1 MGMKRIG
8 QVLTALAV
16 IGAVTMFGV
25 ERRRQKA
32 QEAELARMR
41 AEMGELSR
49 AETQRG
55 DVQVSNRQFLIALAV
70 ILAAI
75 VVFAILLR

>member
-1 MGMKRIG
+1 
-8 QVLTALAV
+8 
-16 IGAVTMFGV
+16 
-25 ERRRQKA
+25 
-32 QEAELARMR
+32 
-41 AEMGELSR
+41 MGELSR

-55 DVQVSNRQFLIALAV
+55 DVHVSNRQFLIALAV